1 MQHQQ
6 NISIWITPTLK
17 AIYHNRTIFIGPF
30 LCIIFFFKLGYNPGN
45 GLTSQVDVSFDY
57 NEILKCGTIRDDWT
71 YDAANRKKAPKT
83 KMYETGTTTAEYFDV
98 PVDKNGYCT
107 VYPCPLAVKIRFIKN
122 ENQQF
127 NGYYVLNF
135 PSAYEDSI
143 TKINFRVFYFILK
156 YFFYIKTFFRIFR
169 NRLPS

>member
-1 MQHQQ
+1 M
-6 NISIWITPTLK
+6 
-17 AIYHNRTIFIGPF
+17 
-30 LCIIFFFKLGYNPGN
+30 
-45 GLTSQVDVSFDY
+45 
-57 NEILKCGTIRDDWT
+57 KCGTIRDDWT

-83 KMYETGTTTAEYFDV
+83 KMYETGTTSAEYFDV

-135 PSAYEDSI
+135 PSAYEDST
-143 TKINFRVFYFILK
+143 TKIIFRVFFI
-156 YFFYIKTFFRIFR
+156 F
-169 NRLPS
+169 

>member
-135 PSAYEDSI
+135 PSAYEDST
-143 TKINFRVFYFILK
+143 TKIIFRVFFI
-156 YFFYIKTFFRIFR
+156 F
-169 NRLPS
+169 